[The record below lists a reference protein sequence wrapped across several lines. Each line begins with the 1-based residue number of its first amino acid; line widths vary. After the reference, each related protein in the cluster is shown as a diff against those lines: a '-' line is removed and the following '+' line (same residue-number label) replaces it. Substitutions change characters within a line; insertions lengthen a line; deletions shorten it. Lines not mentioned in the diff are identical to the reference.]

1 MNAIALIDF
10 LGHSSIYEPFDKFLS
25 ANGVKQRPKVGKNLD
40 ADIFI
45 KKEGLALSF
54 EIDPDGAGIVKKSDG
69 VFIFSDFEITF
80 LDEGNGVY
88 SGPLPYG
95 LKVDDSREIIEKK
108 LKNLKRRL
116 PDNDSYYV
124 DELVWT
130 VTFDD
135 SQLQFFQISVPT
147 NGKRK
152 HGLCP

>member
-25 ANGVKQRPKVGKNLD
+25 ANGVRQRPKVGKNLD
-40 ADIFI
+40 TDIFI

-54 EIDPDGAGIVKKSDG
+54 EIDPDGAGIVKKSEG
-69 VFIFSDFEITF
+69 SFIFSDFEITF
-80 LDEGNGVY
+80 LDEDNGVY
-88 SGPLPYG
+88 SGPLPYD
-95 LKVDDSREIIEKK
+95 LKVNDSREVIEKK

-124 DELVWT
+124 DGHVWT
-130 VTFDD
+130 VAFDE
-135 SQLQFFQISVPT
+135 SRLQFFQISVPT